1 MEIQLTFSD
10 LVAFLPTLGISGF
23 LFWFLFLLRAFFA
36 HGYKPYTEKYW
47 RRTAVVAVNYRESEA
62 VVRRSIDSVLSGS
75 KKPTVFVVVFNGKLL
90 GYEHALAEE
99 YRAKKVHFIFREEGD
114 KRRAMAAGARWVIAR
129 NKRVPLSKQVEF
141 IVHMDGDVLWRKST
155 LGELIKPFVNPAID
169 AVASAQEY
177 LNPDES
183 VWTMTQ
189 ALLSHWGHNIG
200 QKWQS
205 AVNSSSCL
213 RGRTN
218 AFRISTISQPGFL
231 EEFEDWYFFGNRRK
245 SGDDGTLTFLTLKY
259 NYEREK
265 KIGGTFV
272 QTTSIIET
280 LAEPGWEKF
289 YQMRVR
295 CISNTHTRYFDGI
308 FHRWFWAQNWRFKL
322 ELVTSVI
329 IPLAFF
335 TCTVAF
341 VIALA
346 TGLVTVARGGELV
359 AIVPA
364 GVMGAWF
371 MVGRLLRAPR
381 WGTSNW
387 LRLVRWPVMVAA
399 FVFPLMFARWHATYQ
414 IFKPQHS
421 WGSRTDQTVAVSF
434 KQENRL
440 FD

>member
-1 MEIQLTFSD
+1 MEFQFS
-10 LVAFLPTLGISGF
+10 LEELAKYLPTLGITGF
-23 LFWFLFLLRAFFA
+23 AFWFLFLLRAFFA

-47 RRTAVVAVNYRESEA
+47 SRTAVVAVNYRESEA
-62 VVRRSIDSVLSGS
+62 VVRRSIDSVLAGS
-75 KKPTVFVVVFNGKLL
+75 KKPTVFVIVFNGKLL
-90 GYEHALAEE
+90 GYEHSLADE
-99 YRAKKVHFIFREEGD
+99 YRAKGVQFIFREEGD

-129 NKRVPLSKQVEF
+129 NARVAEKQRVEF
-141 IVHMDGDVLWRKST
+141 IVHMDGDTIWRKST
-155 LGELIKPFVNPAID
+155 LRELIKPFMNPAID
-169 AVASAQEY
+169 AVAAAQEY

-218 AFRISTISQPGFL
+218 AFRVSTLSQPGFL
-231 EEFEDWYFFGNRRK
+231 DEFEDWYFFGNRRK

-259 NYEREK
+259 NYERER

-272 QTTSIIET
+272 QTTAVIET

-289 YQMRVR
+289 YKMRVR
-295 CISNTHTRYFDGI
+295 CISNTHTRYFDAV
-308 FHRWFWAQNWRFKL
+308 FHRWFWAQSWRFKL

-329 IPLAFF
+329 IPLLFF
-335 TCTVAF
+335 TCTLAF

-346 TGLVTVARGGELV
+346 TGTLTFARGGDASSLL
-359 AIVPA
+359 PPS
-364 GVMGAWF
+364 VMFAWF
-371 MVGRLLRAPR
+371 MVGRLFRAPR

-387 LRLVRWPVMVAA
+387 LRLVRWPVMVMA

-414 IFKPQHS
+414 IFKPQQS
-421 WGSRTDQTVAVSF
+421 WGSRTDTTVAVSF
-434 KQENRL
+434 QENK
-440 FD
+440 